1 MCEFCYD
8 LSQGFA
14 CTLQPSPGQFH
25 EAQQREITET
35 ERYHSLCHQ
44 GLTHKGFIV
53 IFSPI
58 LSLEEH
64 SPRPALA

>member
-1 MCEFCYD
+1 MCEFCYN
-8 LSQGFA
+8 LPREFA

-25 EAQQREITET
+25 KTQQCEMAET
-35 ERYHSLCHQ
+35 ERHHSLWHQ
-44 GLTHKGFIV
+44 GFTHKGFIG

-64 SPRPALA
+64 SQHPA